1 MVITCRDGHEIAV
14 GRGDVALAVVWPTG
28 LPSLTGSPGH
38 DGANG
43 LAGRHPGTAAQASKK
58 LVAATLK
65 KRVILH
71 LRAIRRN
78 APAQEGTVLQ
88 LNCCIFY

>member
-1 MVITCRDGHEIAV
+1 MEPM
-14 GRGDVALAVVWPTG
+14 VWPVAIPA
-28 LPSLTGSPGH
+28 LPPKT
-38 DGANG
+38 
-43 LAGRHPGTAAQASKK
+43 SKK